1 MAAVSQPLK
10 DEILMSQVLPYVW
23 PAGADG
29 ADIHELLQNRRP
41 ELDRLLLEHG
51 AILLRHFDVGTM
63 EKFQS
68 CTRLL
73 AGAAAAYIDGN
84 SPRTK
89 LSESIYT
96 STEYPAE
103 LSISMHNELS
113 YSHAWPAR
121 LYFCCI
127 TAPRSGGSTL
137 IADSRAL
144 LRELPPEV
152 LAAFEEKGVTYV
164 RNLHGGAGATIGKS
178 WQQTFETEQRSVV
191 EQYCRDGAIEYAWKP
206 DGGIRLIQRR
216 PATALH
222 PLTGERVWFNQVDQ
236 FHPSTNPPDVYQA
249 IMEIYG
255 DDPFEMPQYGCF
267 GDGTPIPDSMLA
279 AVRDGMARLSVAFPW
294 AAGDMMIIDN
304 MLTAHGRSPFTGA
317 RKILVSMSN

>member
-1 MAAVSQPLK
+1 
-10 DEILMSQVLPYVW
+10 MSKVMPYVW
-23 PAGADG
+23 TAGTGQGKQFD
-29 ADIHELLQNRRP
+29 DVVQHHRDT
-41 ELDRLLLEHG
+41 LDALLLEHG
-51 AILLRHFDVGTM
+51 AVLFKGFDVGSL
-63 EKFQS
+63 ERFHH
-68 CTRLL
+68 CTRQLSD
-73 AGAAAAYIDGN
+73 AAASYIDGN

-96 STEYPAE
+96 STEYPPE

-121 LYFCCI
+121 LYFCCV
-127 TAPRSGGSTL
+127 TAPRTGGSTL

-144 LRELPPEV
+144 LRELSPDV
-152 LAAFEEKGVTYV
+152 LRMFEEKGVMYV
-164 RNLHGGAGATIGKS
+164 RNLHGGSGATIGKS
-178 WQQTFETEQRSVV
+178 WQQTFETDRRDVV
-191 EQYCRDGAIEYAWKP
+191 EQYCRDGAIRYEWKD
-206 DGGIRLIQRR
+206 DGGIRLIQQR

-222 PLTGERVWFNQVDQ
+222 PRTEDRVWFNQVDQ
-236 FHPSTNPPDVYQA
+236 FHPSTNPPDVYEA

-267 GDGTPIPDSMLA
+267 GDGTPIPDSALA
-279 AVRDGMARLSVAFPW
+279 EVRAGMDRLSVAFPW
-294 AAGDMMIIDN
+294 EVGDMLIIDN

>member
-1 MAAVSQPLK
+1 
-10 DEILMSQVLPYVW
+10 MSKVLPYVW
-23 PAGADG
+23 SAGAERG
-29 ADIHELLQNRRP
+29 IHLHEVLRTHQGD
-41 ELDRLLLEHG
+41 LDRLLLEHG
-51 AILLRHFDVGTM
+51 AILLKNFGVSSL
-63 EKFQS
+63 EAFQR
-68 CTRLL
+68 CTQVLS
-73 AGAAAAYIDGN
+73 GEAAAYIDGN

-96 STEYPAE
+96 STEYPPE

-121 LYFCCI
+121 LYFCCV
-127 TAPRSGGSTL
+127 TAPQTGGSTL

-144 LRELPPEV
+144 LRELSPDV
-152 LAAFEEKGVTYV
+152 LKQFEEKGVTYV
-164 RNLHGGAGATIGKS
+164 RNLHGGQGATIGKS
-178 WQQTFETEQRSVV
+178 WQQTFETQQRSVV
-191 EQYCRDGAIEYAWKP
+191 EQYCKDGDIEYAWKP

-216 PATALH
+216 PATAVH
-222 PLTGERVWFNQVDQ
+222 PRTGERVWFNQVDQ
-236 FHPSTNPPDVYQA
+236 FHPSTNPPEVYQA

-267 GDGTPIPDSMLA
+267 GDGTPIPDSALA
-279 AVRDGMARLSVAFPW
+279 EVRSGMDRLSVAFPW
-294 AAGDMMIIDN
+294 ETGDVMIIDN